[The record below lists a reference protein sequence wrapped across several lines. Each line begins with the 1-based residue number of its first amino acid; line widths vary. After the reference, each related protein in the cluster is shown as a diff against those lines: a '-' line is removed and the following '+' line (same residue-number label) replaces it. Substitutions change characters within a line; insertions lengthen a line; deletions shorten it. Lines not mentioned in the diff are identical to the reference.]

1 MGTHNTMQHTQGQ
14 DWEEVT
20 LRKTPVQRQQMAAA
34 AGKDIAKPS
43 AGNGKFQQL
52 DHATEAEKL
61 ETSAPLELRVR
72 LQQARTAKGLTQAKL
87 AQALNLKPADVQAFE
102 AGKAK
107 QDGACPGRK
116 AHWEASKAGEAG
128 EACSKEREPRRLKRN
143 AAQQQQQQQQQ
154 DKRHTPKTQHKQ
166 TIQRYDS

>member
-1 MGTHNTMQHTQGQ
+1 MGHNTMQHTQGQ

-20 LRKTPVQRQQMAAA
+20 LRKTPVQRQQMAA
-34 AGKDIAKPS
+34 KEIAKHS
-43 AGNGKFQQL
+43 TGNGKFQQL

-107 QDGACPGRK
+107 PDGATLSKMGRVLGAK
-116 AHWEASKAGEAG
+116 LTGKPAKQAKQV
-128 EACSKEREPRRLKRN
+128 KP
-143 AAQQQQQQQQQ
+143 AA
-154 DKRHTPKTQHKQ
+154 KKGSRAA
-166 TIQRYDS
+166 